1 MTDRVFLDAN
11 VLFSRAYLPASRLA
25 DLWRLP
31 DTTLLSSAYAVEEA
45 RRNLDEPKQREQLDR
60 LLAQVE
66 VVTSWPSAGLPRGI
80 RLTDKDA
87 PILLAAIEARATH
100 LLTGDRQD
108 FGHLFGR
115 TVSEV
120 EILLPG
126 DYLRRRNSSTR

>member
-11 VLFSRAYLPASRLA
+11 VLFSRGCLPASRLA

-31 DTTLLSSAYAVEEA
+31 DTVLLSSWYGVEEA

-60 LLAQVE
+60 LLAQVDL
-66 VVTSWPSAGLPRGI
+66 VTTWPSSGLPRGI
-80 RLTDKDA
+80 RLADKDA

-115 TVSEV
+115 TVSGV
-120 EILLPG
+120 EIMLPG
-126 DYLRRRNSSTR
+126 EYLKRRRPSAK

>member
-1 MTDRVFLDAN
+1 VTDRVFLDAN
-11 VLFSRAYLPASRLA
+11 VLFSRAYLLASRLA

-31 DTTLLSSAYAVEEA
+31 GTVLLSSSYAVEKA
-45 RRNLDEPKQREQLDR
+45 RRNLDEPKQRQQLDR

-66 VVTSWPSAGLPRGI
+66 IVTTWPSSGLPRGI
-80 RLTDKDA
+80 RLADKDV

-115 TVSEV
+115 TVGGV

-126 DYLRRRNSSTR
+126 EYLKHRRPPAK